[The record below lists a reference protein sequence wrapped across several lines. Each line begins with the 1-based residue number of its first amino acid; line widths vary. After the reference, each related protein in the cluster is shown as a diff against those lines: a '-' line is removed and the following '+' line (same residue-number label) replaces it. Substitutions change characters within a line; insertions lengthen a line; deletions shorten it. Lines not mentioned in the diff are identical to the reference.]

1 MIVFMFS
8 GLLVE
13 QSERSLNSPVSHVS
27 SASRHSRH
35 QHRTQHKGGLTS
47 ENVARF
53 NSGNASHGHFGH
65 TNNGNSSTLVNTLD
79 LVSVGSESRK
89 KANFPNSVNGKDQT
103 AINSSSSSDSED
115 DSFTCSEFECD
126 SNTGAPGGCGK
137 DLSDASA
144 GHPRSA
150 SGGGMVFNKLA
161 TNR

>member
-1 MIVFMFS
+1 M
-8 GLLVE
+8 E

-27 SASRHSRH
+27 SASRHSRSRL
-35 QHRTQHKGGLTS
+35 QHRGQHKGGLTS

-53 NSGNASHGHFGH
+53 NSGNASHGHFIH
-65 TNNGNSSTLVNTLD
+65 PNNGNSSTLVNTLD

-89 KANFPNSVNGKDQT
+89 KANFGNSVNGKDQT
-103 AINSSSSSDSED
+103 ALHSSSSSDSGD

-126 SNTGAPGGCGK
+126 SNTGVPGGCGK

-144 GHPRSA
+144 GHARSA

-161 TNR
+161 SNR